1 MNTASINCHSK
12 KVRECYIL
20 QTVFLMIILLLII
33 TIICYHYAKQK
44 GNIQDTK
51 NNEFLKKK

>member
-33 TIICYHYAKQK
+33 AIICYHYAKHK
-44 GNIQDTK
+44 GII
-51 NNEFLKKK
+51 